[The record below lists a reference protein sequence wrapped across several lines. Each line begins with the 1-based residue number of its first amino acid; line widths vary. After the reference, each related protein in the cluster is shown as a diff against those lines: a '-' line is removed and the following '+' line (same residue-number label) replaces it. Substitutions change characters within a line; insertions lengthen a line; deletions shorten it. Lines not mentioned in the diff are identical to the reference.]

1 MTEPWFEPSSF
12 GAWWGAIVGGGGG
25 SLVGLLGSLTGWLL
39 PRGIGRRWFLA
50 GFAIFAL
57 LGLVSLIVGLVAL
70 FTGQAYGIW
79 YAFLLT
85 GVLFMVICM
94 GAIFYIRRVGHQ
106 LE

>member
-1 MTEPWFEPSSF
+1 
-12 GAWWGAIVGGGGG
+12 
-25 SLVGLLGSLTGWLL
+25 
-39 PRGIGRRWFLA
+39 
-50 GFAIFAL
+50 
-57 LGLVSLIVGLVAL
+57 LVAL

-106 LE
+106 LEQRRLQSEAIRRS